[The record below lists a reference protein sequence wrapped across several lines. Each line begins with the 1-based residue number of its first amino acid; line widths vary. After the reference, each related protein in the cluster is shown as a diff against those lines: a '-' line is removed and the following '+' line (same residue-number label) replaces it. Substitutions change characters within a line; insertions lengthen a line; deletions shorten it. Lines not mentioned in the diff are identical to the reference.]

1 MSEEVSS
8 VEVKEAELCMWEEE
22 KEVVRVNLLVQ
33 GGRGVHVGGGGIYL
47 QGGRGV
53 HVGGGG
59 INLQGGRGVHLGG
72 KGMISIFQ

>member
-22 KEVVRVNLLVQ
+22 KEVVRVNL
-33 GGRGVHVGGGGIYL
+33 

-59 INLQGGRGVHLGG
+59 INLQGVRGVHLGG
-72 KGMISIFQ
+72 EGMVSIFQ